1 MRDLRMV
8 LRVDAVA
15 SGGLGVL
22 LVALSG
28 VLDGL
33 FGLPVLLS
41 VLAGAGLVVWAAFLG
56 WVSVGLAPGLVREVV
71 LGNLVWVLASVAF
84 AVAAWSEL
92 TGLGI
97 AFVLAQAAVVLGL
110 LVLQATGLPRATT
123 ARPAS

>member
-1 MRDLRMV
+1 MRDLRTV

-28 VLDGL
+28 VLDDL
-33 FGLPVLLS
+33 LGLPVLLS
-41 VLAGAGLVVWAAFLG
+41 VLAGAGLVVWAAFVG
-56 WVSVGLAPGLVREVV
+56 WVSVGVTPGPVREVV

-84 AVAAWSEL
+84 AAAAWSEL

-110 LVLQATGLPRATT
+110 LGLQAAGLSRAAT
-123 ARPAS
+123 ARSAS